1 VNLFKIDITGQDYKK
16 TNNRSEYIITRI
28 INKIE
33 SIKDIKKMNKLLGYI
48 FTITDKVTSN
58 STPYI
63 KPSEKFGQVE
73 RPPGLEEGVGIKK
86 NMKNAKIFGK
96 YYIDLNKLKNGTL
109 QVKYVKTRQTC
120 TNYKPVMLNAQ
131 LKKVVQSIVDD
142 KFNLHEY
149 KKLPLS
155 DRRVITKLA
164 RYCDLESPDD
174 EDDKK
179 FQQEYEILLGEY
191 QSGNDSM
198 IVRNKLKKYILQ
210 GLSENKIPKSVGYNQ
225 LYELSL

>member
-1 VNLFKIDITGQDYKK
+1 MD
-16 TNNRSEYIITRI
+16 
-28 INKIE
+28 
-33 SIKDIKKMNKLLGYI
+33 KLLTYI
-48 FTITDKVTSN
+48 FTITNKTTGDQYLG
-58 STPYI
+58 PYV
-63 KPSEKFGQVE
+63 KPSKHFGKVE
-73 RPPGLEEGVGIKK
+73 RPQGLEEGVGIKK

-109 QVKYVKTRQTC
+109 QVKYVKTRQPC

-155 DRRVITKLA
+155 DRRVITRLA
-164 RYCDLESPDD
+164 RYCDLELPDD
-174 EDDKK
+174 EDDEK

-191 QSGNDSM
+191 QSGNDSE
-198 IVRNKLKKYILQ
+198 IVRKKLRKYILQ
-210 GLSENKIPKSVGYNQ
+210 GISENKIPKSVGYNQ